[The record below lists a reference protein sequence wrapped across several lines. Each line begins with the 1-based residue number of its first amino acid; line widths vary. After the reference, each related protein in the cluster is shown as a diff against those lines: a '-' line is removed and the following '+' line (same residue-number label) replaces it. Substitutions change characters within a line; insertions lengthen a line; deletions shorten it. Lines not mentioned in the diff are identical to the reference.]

1 MDARLFR
8 KDNPT
13 LLGDSRLLRIDTL
26 VDSEEHKHLRARNPS
41 NEIRTVTDTWNTGSA
56 IAMEQ
61 TIKNRVEAEAI
72 SQYPFSHVR
81 HKLDTDK
88 REDGQRYLEH
98 SPKVYITAYMDQNSG
113 PYLPS
118 LKLSGLH
125 FTVGCFRLEE
135 FAFST
140 PGGHWKCQPV
150 T

>member
-61 TIKNRVEAEAI
+61 TIQNRVEAEAI

-98 SPKVYITAYMDQNSG
+98 SPKV
-113 PYLPS
+113 
-118 LKLSGLH
+118 
-125 FTVGCFRLEE
+125 
-135 FAFST
+135 
-140 PGGHWKCQPV
+140 
-150 T
+150 

>member
-61 TIKNRVEAEAI
+61 TIQNRVEAESI
-72 SQYPFSHVR
+72 SQYPF
-81 HKLDTDK
+81 
-88 REDGQRYLEH
+88 
-98 SPKVYITAYMDQNSG
+98 
-113 PYLPS
+113 
-118 LKLSGLH
+118 
-125 FTVGCFRLEE
+125 
-135 FAFST
+135 
-140 PGGHWKCQPV
+140 
-150 T
+150 